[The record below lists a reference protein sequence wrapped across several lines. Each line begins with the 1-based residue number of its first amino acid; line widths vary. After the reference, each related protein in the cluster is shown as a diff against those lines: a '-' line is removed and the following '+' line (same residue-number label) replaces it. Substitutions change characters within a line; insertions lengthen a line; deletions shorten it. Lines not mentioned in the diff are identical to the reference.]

1 MNERFELIGNLIV
14 DFFRGVELKKVNLAG
29 LDHVIVLSVV
39 NETKI
44 LFRHYGIVLKKSGT
58 KVPRVELE
66 EIGPHF
72 DLTLRREQMAPES
85 VRRVA
90 LRVPQE
96 VRGKKRKNVT
106 TNVFGE
112 QIGRIHM
119 PRQDLGT
126 LRTNITKQDTKRRKK
141 ASAQQTKISSE

>member
-1 MNERFELIGNLIV
+1 MRHCSRVVAGATSGIGRDWSAFRLDVATRTNGARVGASCGIAWYVVASSSSLFLLFLLLPPPHRCIRCFLITL
-14 DFFRGVELKKVNLAG
+14 
-29 LDHVIVLSVV
+29 VLPFPYH
-39 NETKI
+39 T
-44 LFRHYGIVLKKSGT
+44 H
-58 KVPRVELE
+58 
-66 EIGPHF
+66 
-72 DLTLRREQMAPES
+72 
-85 VRRVA
+85 A
-90 LRVPQE
+90 LVSHTTVPQE